1 MFSIIGLCV
10 GLKFYFFEQMGLL
23 DLVIAKCVFLKDPTR
38 VKRKKEYKAMQGQ
51 RVLKSQQ
58 TKAGKTLNQ
67 AKGLA
72 KSELKNP
79 SMTREGRAL
88 KDLMNHAL
96 ISCFDIGSLQGR
108 LSKGPQ
114 LNERG
119 GGIV

>member
-1 MFSIIGLCV
+1 
-10 GLKFYFFEQMGLL
+10 
-23 DLVIAKCVFLKDPTR
+23 
-38 VKRKKEYKAMQGQ
+38 MQGQ

-67 AKGLA
+67 AKRLA
-72 KSELKNP
+72 KSELKNT
-79 SMTREGRAL
+79 SMTREGEPL
-88 KDLMNHAL
+88 KELMDHLL

>member
-1 MFSIIGLCV
+1 MHTFVVENICMQLLQIFIIHDPVSILPNSN
-10 GLKFYFFEQMGLL
+10 
-23 DLVIAKCVFLKDPTR
+23 LVSLHNLFVFL
-38 VKRKKEYKAMQGQ
+38 QGQ

-58 TKAGKTLNQ
+58 TKVGKTLNQ

-72 KSELKNP
+72 KSELKNT
-79 SMTREGRAL
+79 SMTREGRAV
-88 KDLMNHAL
+88 KDLMKHAL